1 MRGQEA
7 VSFTVKKSAAVQMF
21 FFVTV
26 LLRDNPLAAPVR
38 AAPQDTGGTCE
49 ATRVSLTRECV

>member
-26 LLRDNPLAAPVR
+26 LRDNPLAAPVR